1 MTTPVAFVTG
11 ASRGIGK
18 ACAVYLARAGFDVAV
33 SARTVHDGERREHS
47 ATVAMSDDRP
57 IPGSL
62 SETAACVEAE
72 GRRALTIPADLLDLE
87 SMTNAGHT
95 VLDAWGRVDV
105 LVHNG
110 RYVGPGHMD
119 RFLDTPIEL
128 LDAPLRA
135 NVLGPLALTQVLLP
149 TMLALDAST
158 IVNMTSAA
166 AYADETKPAGEGG
179 WGMSYGVS
187 KGGFHRVAGFLNA
200 EYGDQGLR
208 CFNVQPGV
216 VATERGALD
225 SVQFGFGN
233 WGAPPEV
240 VGAVVAWLA
249 TDPLAEEFL
258 GRTVEAQ
265 FVCDELGL
273 LPDWVGPTPNPT
285 GLAYD
290 MSGSNLQAI
299 ETELSARAQ
308 AAERSG
314 SGAS

>member
-1 MTTPVAFVTG
+1 MTDRVAFVTG

-18 ACAVYLARAGFDVAV
+18 ACAVHLARAGFDVAI

-47 ATVAMSDDRP
+47 ATLRASDDRP

-62 SETAACVEAE
+62 SATGALVESE
-72 GRRALTIPADLLDLE
+72 GRQALGVPADLLDLE
-87 SMTNAGHT
+87 SVLRAGRT
-95 VLDAWGRVDV
+95 VLDTWGRVDV

-135 NVLGPLALTQVLLP
+135 NVLAPLALTQLLLP
-149 TMLALDAST
+149 GMLERGGGT
-158 IVNMTSAA
+158 IVDITSAA
-166 AYADETKPAGEGG
+166 AYSDPTKPAGDGG
-179 WGMSYGVS
+179 WGMSYGLS
-187 KGGFHRVAGFLNA
+187 KAAFHRAAGFLNV
-200 EYGDQGLR
+200 EHTDQGLR

-216 VATERGALD
+216 IATERGALD

-249 TDPLAEEFL
+249 TDPLAGEFL

-265 FVCDELGL
+265 FVCHELGL
-273 LPDWVGPTPNPT
+273 LPGWDGPTSNPAA
-285 GLAYD
+285 LRYD
-290 MSGSNLQAI
+290 L
-299 ETELSARAQ
+299 
-308 AAERSG
+308 
-314 SGAS
+314 SGASLQQLEADLLAKEDES

>member
-1 MTTPVAFVTG
+1 
-11 ASRGIGK
+11 
-18 ACAVYLARAGFDVAV
+18 
-33 SARTVHDGERREHS
+33 
-47 ATVAMSDDRP
+47 
-57 IPGSL
+57 
-62 SETAACVEAE
+62 
-72 GRRALTIPADLLDLE
+72 
-87 SMTNAGHT
+87 
-95 VLDAWGRVDV
+95 
-105 LVHNG
+105 
-110 RYVGPGHMD
+110 MD

-149 TMLALDAST
+149 TMLTLDAST

-166 AYADETKPAGEGG
+166 AYADETQPAGEGG

-249 TDPLAEEFL
+249 TEPLAEEFL

-273 LPDWVGPTPNPT
+273 LPDWDGPMPNPT
-285 GLAYD
+285 GLLYD
-290 MSGSNLQAI
+290 MSGSNLQTI